1 MALTKVTTNIL
12 KDSAVT
18 TAKIPD
24 SSITTTKIADGN
36 ITAAKIPD
44 GTISAAKIVDGNVT
58 AAKIA
63 DGNVTTS
70 KIADGNVTSQ
80 KLSGTGRF
88 SVAVGVR
95 NGGQGLGGDSGW
107 VDHMSTSFTCGV
119 AQRIMIVVH
128 VGCGYES
135 GAVQGFMRILV
146 DGGKVGYNWM
156 AGKQSTA
163 NSAAAGSACWYA
175 DVGAGTHTVMVQ
187 ARNIAGGSTW
197 YTPYWQADG
206 EGANTLGVM
215 YYA

>member
-1 MALTKVTTNIL
+1 MALTRVTTNIL

-18 TAKIPD
+18 AAKIPD
-24 SSITTTKIADGN
+24 STVTTVKIADANVTAAKIADGN
-36 ITAAKIPD
+36 ITTAKIPD
-44 GTISAAKIVDGNVT
+44 ANIT

-88 SVAVGVR
+88 TVATGVR
-95 NGGQGLGGDSGW
+95 TSGQSLGGDSGW
-107 VDHMSTSFTCGV
+107 NDHMSASFTCGV
-119 AQRIMIVVH
+119 AQRIMIVATI
-128 VGCGYES
+128 GASYES
-135 GAVQGFMRILV
+135 GPVQGFMRILV
-146 DGGKVGYNWM
+146 DGGKVGYQWC

-163 NSAAAGSACWYA
+163 NSAGSGSGCWYA
-175 DVGAGTHTVMVQ
+175 DVGAGAHTVMVQ
-187 ARNIAGGSTW
+187 ARNSAGGSTW
-197 YTPYWQADG
+197 ITPYWSVDG